1 MRKKAKTMKSKVIP
15 KLGVQKLLADN
26 DGLET
31 VESAL

>member
-1 MRKKAKTMKSKVIP
+1 MKSKVIP

-31 VESAL
+31 VEAALKQPS

>member
-1 MRKKAKTMKSKVIP
+1 MKSKVIP

-31 VESAL
+31 VESALIQPS